1 MTKTTK
7 VTKLKKADVQAIMG
21 DIVSALATIEEKY
34 GVKIERGSA
43 SYTELSF
50 KCPITVTVN
59 DNDEVLA
66 KKKTDFER
74 MAKLY
79 GVSGDGFNVEFKEG
93 GKTMRVTGFNT
104 RAPKYPIIL
113 EDSEGKS
120 YKGVLSAYE
129 RRFPLDKK

>member
-93 GKTMRVTGFNT
+93 GKTMRVKN
-104 RAPKYPIIL
+104 
-113 EDSEGKS
+113 S
-120 YKGVLSAYE
+120 
-129 RRFPLDKK
+129 

>member
-1 MTKTTK
+1 MKITKFGKTG
-7 VTKLKKADVQAIMG
+7 VQAVMEDIM
-21 DIVSALATIEEKY
+21 SALEVVEEKY
-34 GVKIERGSA
+34 GVKIERGNVSF
-43 SYTELSF
+43 TDLSF
-50 KCPITVTVN
+50 KCPITVSVK

-93 GKTMRVTGFNT
+93 GRTMRVTGFNT

-113 EDSEGKS
+113 EDSEGNS

-129 RRFPLDKK
+129 KRFPLDKK